1 MDIAEIVQELNR
13 RFALPLKE
21 YYERILSSGMT
32 QRESLPRNLISC
44 SWILKLPAAV
54 SGLTLYPCGW
64 MRQKSRMSFLI
75 GSF

>member
-1 MDIAEIVQELNR
+1 MDIVEIVQELNR

-44 SWILKLPAAV
+44 SWIMPR
-54 SGLTLYPCGW
+54 Y
-64 MRQKSRMSFLI
+64 
-75 GSF
+75 